1 MSSSASS
8 RMNPSQANASVTDEA
23 LACHYSV
30 SLFNF
35 SNVRNPMQSP
45 AEAYFAAL
53 TEIRATGGGVKET
66 SYYPA
71 LINLLNAVGETLK
84 PRVLAVS
91 QLKNTGAGSPDAGLF
106 VAGQLPKGASG
117 PLPGQL
123 PERGVV
129 EIKSV
134 AEDGWLTAG
143 GAQVGKYWEKYR
155 LVLVTNHRDF
165 LLVGAD
171 RAGQPAVLETFRL
184 ADSAEDFW
192 SRLRQPRAFA
202 RTHGERLL
210 EFLQRALLCAAP
222 LNNPRDVAWF
232 LASYARDA
240 RTRLADKP
248 DLQAL
253 ATLRGALENAL
264 GLRFEADDG
273 EHFFRS
279 TLIQTLFYG
288 VFSAWVLWHGEN
300 PERRDA
306 FNWKLASWTLRV
318 PMIHALFEQ
327 LSQPSRLL
335 PLGLAEVLDRV
346 NGVLNRVDRAAFFG
360 QFAAAGAVQYFYEPF
375 LHAFDPEL
383 RKQLG
388 VWYTPP
394 EIVRYMVARVDTV
407 LREELDIADGLADPN
422 VLVLDPC
429 CGTGAYLTEVL
440 RQIKARLD
448 EQGLGD
454 AAGAR
459 LKQAALARVFGF
471 ELLPAPYVVAH
482 LQLGLL
488 LHQWGAALDLDE
500 ATGQTERLGVYLT
513 NALTGW
519 QPPDEDGKKRMAQ
532 LALNF
537 PELMAEN
544 NAARAVKQERR
555 ILVILGNPPYN
566 GFAGVAIDEEQ
577 ELTRA
582 YRQTRRAP
590 PPQGQGLNDL
600 YVRFYRMA
608 ERHIV
613 EHSGR
618 GVICFISNYSWLDGL
633 SFTGM
638 RERYLEKFDQIWID
652 CLNGDKY
659 KTGKLTPEGLP
670 DPSVFSTDF
679 NPEGIQIGTAIAL
692 LARNPKNSSPLLHFR
707 HCWGKSKREDLLKSL
722 DPPTGLHYQPLQPP
736 LELGLPFMP
745 MQVQAHYLSWPLLP
759 DLLPASFPGVQTSRD
774 DALVDI
780 DRLALEQRMLRYF
793 DPNIN
798 DEEIHRIAPI
808 LMQDATRFDHKR
820 TRTTLQKRGFLQKNI
835 VRHAY
840 RPFDNRWIY
849 WEPETKLLDEKRSEY
864 FPQVIQENIWIAAA
878 QKQRRNFDPPV
889 ITKWLGSRHL
899 IERGANLFPLY
910 IKPFHHRDEY
920 QPNLSNAATE
930 YLARLDTNAPA
941 LFHHIVAVL
950 HAPAY
955 RTENAGALKQDW
967 PRIPLPATREQL
979 LISAELGR
987 QIAALLDTETQLP
1000 SVTQGKPRPELAK
1013 IALLTVADS
1022 TPLTLTHL
1030 KLTAGWGHAGKGG
1043 VTMPGKGKTE
1053 SRPFTELEQPTLGE
1067 ETLDVYLNAGCY
1079 WKNVPR
1085 PAWEFT
1091 LGGYQVLKKWLS
1103 YREFELLG
1111 RPLSAD
1117 EALEFSGMARRIA
1130 ALVLLRPKL
1139 DENYRAC
1146 ADQHIEQP
1154 PG

>member
-1 MSSSASS
+1 MK
-8 RMNPSQANASVTDEA
+8 
-23 LACHYSV
+23 
-30 SLFNF
+30 
-35 SNVRNPMQSP
+35 SP
-45 AEAYFAAL
+45 AETYFATLADV
-53 TEIRATGGGVKET
+53 RATGGGVKET

-91 QLKNTGAGSPDAGLF
+91 QLKNTGAGSPDAGLYAASQF
-106 VAGQLPKGASG
+106 SKGASD

-123 PERGVV
+123 PERGAV

-134 AEDGWLTAG
+134 AEDGWLTANS
-143 GAQVGKYWEKYR
+143 AQVSQYWEKYR
-155 LVLVTNHRDF
+155 LVLVTNYRDF
-165 LLVGAD
+165 LLVGDD
-171 RAGQPAVLETFRL
+171 RSGQPTVLEALRL

-192 SRLRQPRAFA
+192 AKLAQPRSFA
-202 RTHGERLL
+202 QARGERLVEYL
-210 EFLQRALLCAAP
+210 KRVLLCAAP

-240 RTRLADKP
+240 RARLEEKP
-248 DLQAL
+248 NLPAL
-253 ATLRGALENAL
+253 AALRGALENAL
-264 GLRFEADDG
+264 GLRFEAEDG

-288 VFSAWVLWHGEN
+288 VFSAWVLWHREN
-300 PERRDA
+300 PERRDR
-306 FNWKLASWTLRV
+306 FDWKLASWTLRV
-318 PMIHALFEQ
+318 PMIRALFEQ

-335 PLGLAEVLDRV
+335 PLGLAEVLDWV
-346 NGVLNRVDRAAFFG
+346 NGVLNRVDRTAFFG

-375 LHAFDPEL
+375 LQAFDPEL

-394 EIVRYMVARVDTV
+394 EIVRYMVARVDAV
-407 LREELDIADGLADPN
+407 LREELDIADGLADPQ
-422 VLVLDPC
+422 VFILDPC

-440 RQIKARLD
+440 RHIKAHLD
-448 EQGLGD
+448 EQGLGGL
-454 AAGAR
+454 AGAK
-459 LKQAALARVFGF
+459 LKQAALERVFGF

-488 LHQWGAALDLDE
+488 LHQWGATLQPDA

-544 NAARAVKQERR
+544 DAARRVKQERR

-566 GFAGVAIDEEQ
+566 GFAGVAMDEEQ

-638 RERYLEKFDQIWID
+638 RERYLEKFDRIWID

-679 NPEGIQIGTAIAL
+679 NSEGIQVGTAIAL
-692 LARNPKNSSPLLHFR
+692 LVRKTQHDNPLIQFR
-707 HCWGKSKREDLLKSL
+707 HWWGKLKREELLKSL
-722 DPPTGLHYQPLQPP
+722 DQSPAPPYQSLQPP

-745 MQVQAHYLSWPLLP
+745 MRVQAHYLAWLLLP
-759 DLLPASFPGVQTSRD
+759 DLLPASFPGVKTSRD

-780 DRLALEQRMLRYF
+780 DRAALEQRMRRYF
-793 DPNIN
+793 DPNVS
-798 DEEIHRIAPI
+798 DEEIRRIAPS
-808 LMQDATRFDHKR
+808 LMKITARFDPKQ
-820 TRTTLQKRGFLQKNI
+820 TRAILQKRGFRSENI
-835 VRHAY
+835 VRYAY
-840 RPFDNRWIY
+840 RPFDIRWLY
-849 WEPETKLLDEKRSEY
+849 WESATKLLDEKRSEY
-864 FPQVIQENIWIAAA
+864 FPQITQENIWIAAA
-878 QKQRRNFDPPV
+878 QKQRRDFDPPV
-889 ITKWLGSRHL
+889 ITKSLGSLHL
-899 IERGANLFPLY
+899 IERGANLFPVY

-920 QPNLSNAATE
+920 QPNLSSAATD
-930 YLARLDTNAPA
+930 YLARLDTDAPA
-941 LFHHIVAVL
+941 LFHHIVAIL

-955 RTENAGALKQDW
+955 RTDNAGALKQDW
-967 PRIPLPATREQL
+967 PRIPLPATRDQL
-979 LISAELGR
+979 LASAELGR
-987 QIAALLDTETQLP
+987 QIAALLDTETPL
-1000 SVTQGKPRPELAK
+1000 SGVTQGKPRPELTN
-1013 IALLTVADS
+1013 IALLTVMGSA
-1022 TPLTLTHL
+1022 PLTPEHL
-1030 KLTAGWGHAGKGG
+1030 KLTAGWGHAGKGD
-1043 VTMPGKGKTE
+1043 VTMPGKGRTE
-1053 SRPFTELEQPTLGE
+1053 SRPFTAQEQPALGD
-1067 ETLDVYLNAGCY
+1067 ETLDVYLNADCR
-1079 WKNVPR
+1079 WKNLPR
-1085 PAWEFT
+1085 PVWEYT

-1103 YREFELLG
+1103 YREYELLN

-1117 EALEFSGMARRIA
+1117 EALEFTWMARRIA
-1130 ALVLLRPKL
+1130 ALILLRPAL
-1139 DENYRAC
+1139 DENYRSC
-1146 ADQHIEQP
+1146 AEKAP
-1154 PG
+1154 